1 MSLPVFVD
9 SVYLNS
15 NVFYAQ
21 LSISLLDLIY
31 FSPFLILLGK
41 QVYLKSNNTT
51 RNGLVLLCVVLCR
64 VALGAFPRLFDVSL
78 SRLSLPFCV
87 PSRFIA
93 GFP

>member
-1 MSLPVFVD
+1 MED
-9 SVYLNS
+9 
-15 NVFYAQ
+15 
-21 LSISLLDLIY
+21 
-31 FSPFLILLGK
+31 FLIQTVCGY
-41 QVYLKSNNTT
+41 VRV

-64 VALGAFPRLFDVSL
+64 VALGAFSRLFDVSL